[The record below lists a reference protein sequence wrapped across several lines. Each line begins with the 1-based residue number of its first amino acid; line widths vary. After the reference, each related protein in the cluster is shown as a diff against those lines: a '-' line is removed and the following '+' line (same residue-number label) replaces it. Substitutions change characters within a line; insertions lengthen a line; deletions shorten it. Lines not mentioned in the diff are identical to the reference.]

1 MFDNSL
7 LENDDPQS
15 DPVALGHAAQ
25 RAVLDLQRI
34 VAMLAQRR
42 SATRRSARPHHAAP
56 VLTWRMLLD
65 IEEQAF
71 ADLGFQ
77 GRHPATIRD
86 AFIRLADSR
95 LPVTEPD
102 TPVDWHHDEDPL
114 PAVYAIVRALTQ
126 DLSVETA

>member
-34 VAMLAQRR
+34 VALLAQRR
-42 SATRRSARPHHAAP
+42 SGMRRSAGHHAAP
-56 VLTWRMLLD
+56 ALTWRMLFE

-77 GRHPATIRD
+77 GRHPAMIRD
-86 AFIRLADSR
+86 AFIRLIDSR
-95 LPVTEPD
+95 LPLTEPD
-102 TPVDWHHDEDPL
+102 VPVDWQHDGDPL

-126 DLSVETA
+126 DLSIETP

>member
-1 MFDNSL
+1 MFDHSL

-15 DPVALGHAAQ
+15 DPVALERAAQ
-25 RAVLDLQRI
+25 RAALDLQRV
-34 VAMLAQRR
+34 VALLAQRR
-42 SATRRSARPHHAAP
+42 PGMRRTARPQQAA

-102 TPVDWHHDEDPL
+102 APVDWQHDEDPL
-114 PAVYAIVRALTQ
+114 PAIYAIVRALTQ